1 LRGLTFLAANDNMI
15 VFNLSCE
22 KAHRFEGWFS
32 SADDFAVQVKGGN
45 IACPLCGS
53 LEIARQPSAPYV
65 STRSSETSQEQQ
77 PVMVAN
83 TAQTL
88 HKKFIEYVLQNTED
102 VGRRFPDEARRI
114 FYKEVAERAIRGTAS
129 MKEVTELKEEGIDV
143 VAVSGIPVTP
153 ETLH

>member
-1 LRGLTFLAANDNMI
+1 LRGLAIQAANKNMI

-22 KAHRFEGWFS
+22 KGHRFEGWFG
-32 SADDFAVQVKGGN
+32 SADDFAVQVKGGS

-53 LEIARQPSAPYV
+53 LDIARQPSAPYV
-65 STRSSETSQEQQ
+65 STRGSEPSQEPQSL
-77 PVMVAN
+77 MVAN
-83 TAQTL
+83 AAQLL

-143 VAVSGIPVTP
+143 LAVSGIPVPP

>member
-1 LRGLTFLAANDNMI
+1 MI

-22 KAHRFEGWFS
+22 KGHRFEGWFG
-32 SADDFAVQVKGGN
+32 SADDFAVQVKGGS

-53 LEIARQPSAPYV
+53 LDIARQPSAPYV
-65 STRSSETSQEQQ
+65 STRGSEPSQEPQSL
-77 PVMVAN
+77 MVAN
-83 TAQTL
+83 AAQLL

-114 FYKEVAERAIRGTAS
+114 YYKEVAERAIRGTAS
-129 MKEVTELKEEGIDV
+129 MKEVAELKEEGIDV
-143 VAVSGIPVTP
+143 LAVSGDPLPP

>member
-1 LRGLTFLAANDNMI
+1 MI

-22 KAHRFEGWFS
+22 KAHRFEGWFG
-32 SADDFAVQVKGGN
+32 SADDFAVQVKGGS

-65 STRSSETSQEQQ
+65 STRGSEPAQEQQ
-77 PVMVAN
+77 SVMVAN
-83 TAQTL
+83 TAQIL

-153 ETLH
+153 EKLH

>member
-1 LRGLTFLAANDNMI
+1 MHGLAIQAANKTMI

-22 KAHRFEGWFS
+22 KGHRFEGWFG
-32 SADDFAVQVKGGN
+32 SADDFAVQAKGES
-45 IACPLCGS
+45 ITCPLCGS
-53 LEIARQPSAPYV
+53 LDIARQPSAPHV
-65 STRSSETSQEQQ
+65 SKRSTEPSQEPQSL
-77 PVMVAN
+77 VVAN
-83 TAQTL
+83 ATRLL
-88 HKKFIEYVLQNTED
+88 HKKFIEYVVQNTED

-143 VAVSGIPVTP
+143 LAVSSIPVPP

>member
-1 LRGLTFLAANDNMI
+1 LRRDATAAVNDNMI

-22 KAHRFEGWFS
+22 NDHRFEGWFG
-32 SADDFAVQVKGGN
+32 SADDFAAQVKGGS

-53 LEIARQPSAPYV
+53 LDIARQLSAPYV
-65 STRSSETSQEQQ
+65 STRGSEPLQEPQS
-77 PVMVAN
+77 VVVAN
-83 TAQTL
+83 AAQLL

-129 MKEVTELKEEGIDV
+129 IKEVTELKEEGIDV
-143 VAVSGIPVTP
+143 LAVSGIPVPP
-153 ETLH
+153 ETRH

>member
-1 LRGLTFLAANDNMI
+1 LRGLAILAADKNMI

-22 KAHRFEGWFS
+22 QGHPFEGWFG
-32 SADDFAVQVKGGN
+32 SADDFAVQVKGGG

-53 LEIARQPSAPYV
+53 LDIARQPSAPWV
-65 STRSSETSQEQQ
+65 STRGGEPLQE
-77 PVMVAN
+77 PRSVMVAN
-83 TAQTL
+83 AAQLL

-129 MKEVTELKEEGIDV
+129 IKEVAELKKEGIDV
-143 VAVSGIPVTP
+143 LAVSGIPVP
-153 ETLH
+153 PGKLH

>member
-1 LRGLTFLAANDNMI
+1 LRGLAFLAANDNMI

-22 KAHRFEGWFS
+22 KAHRFEGWFG
-32 SADDFAVQVKGGN
+32 SADDFAVQVKRGS

-53 LEIARQPSAPYV
+53 LDIAKQPSAPYV
-65 STRSSETSQEQQ
+65 STRGSEPSQEPQS
-77 PVMVAN
+77 VMVAN
-83 TAQTL
+83 AAQFL

-102 VGRRFPDEARRI
+102 VGGRFPDEARRI

-129 MKEVTELKEEGIDV
+129 MKEVTELKKEGIDV

-153 ETLH
+153 KTLH

>member
-1 LRGLTFLAANDNMI
+1 LRGLAIQAPNKNMI

-22 KAHRFEGWFS
+22 KGHRFEGWFGS
-32 SADDFAVQVKGGN
+32 TDDFAVQVKGGS

-53 LEIARQPSAPYV
+53 PDIARQLSAPYV
-65 STRSSETSQEQQ
+65 GTRASEPSQEPQS
-77 PVMVAN
+77 VMVAN
-83 TAQTL
+83 AAQFL

-114 FYKEVAERAIRGTAS
+114 FYKEVAGRAIRGTAS

-143 VAVSGIPVTP
+143 LAVSGIPDPP

>member
-1 LRGLTFLAANDNMI
+1 MI

-22 KAHRFEGWFS
+22 KSHRFEGWFG
-32 SADDFAVQVKGGN
+32 SADDFTVQVKGGS
-45 IACPLCGS
+45 IACPMCGS
-53 LEIARQPSAPYV
+53 LDIARQPSAPYV
-65 STRSSETSQEQQ
+65 STRGSEEPSQE
-77 PVMVAN
+77 PRSVMVAN
-83 TAQTL
+83 AAQLL
-88 HKKFIEYVLQNTED
+88 HRKFIEYVLQNTED

-143 VAVSGIPVTP
+143 LAVSGDPPPP

>member
-1 LRGLTFLAANDNMI
+1 MI

-22 KAHRFEGWFS
+22 KDHRFEGWFG
-32 SADDFAVQVKGGN
+32 SAIDFAVQVKGGS

-53 LEIARQPSAPYV
+53 LDIARQPSAPYV
-65 STRSSETSQEQQ
+65 STQGTEPSQE
-77 PVMVAN
+77 PHSVMVAN
-83 TAQTL
+83 AAQLL
-88 HKKFIEYVLQNTED
+88 HRKFIEYVIQNTED

-129 MKEVTELKEEGIDV
+129 TKEVIELKEEGIDV
-143 VAVSGIPVTP
+143 VAVAGIPGPP

>member
-1 LRGLTFLAANDNMI
+1 MI

-22 KAHRFEGWFS
+22 KGHRFEGWFG
-32 SADDFAVQVKGGN
+32 SADDFAVQVKGGS

-53 LEIARQPSAPYV
+53 LDLTRQLSAPYV
-65 STRSSETSQEQQ
+65 STRGGEPSQGPQ

-83 TAQTL
+83 AARLL

-129 MKEVTELKEEGIDV
+129 TKEATELKEEGIDV
-143 VAVSGIPVTP
+143 LAVSGIPVP
-153 ETLH
+153 PDTLH

>member
-1 LRGLTFLAANDNMI
+1 LRGLAIRAANKNMI
-15 VFNLSCE
+15 VFNLSCD
-22 KAHRFEGWFS
+22 KGHRFEGWFGS
-32 SADDFAVQVKGGN
+32 TDDFAVQVKGGS

-53 LEIARQPSAPYV
+53 LDIARQPSAPYV
-65 STRSSETSQEQQ
+65 STRGGKLPQEPQ

-83 TAQTL
+83 AARLL

-129 MKEVTELKEEGIDV
+129 MKEVTEMKEEGIDV
-143 VAVSGIPVTP
+143 LAVSGIPVPP